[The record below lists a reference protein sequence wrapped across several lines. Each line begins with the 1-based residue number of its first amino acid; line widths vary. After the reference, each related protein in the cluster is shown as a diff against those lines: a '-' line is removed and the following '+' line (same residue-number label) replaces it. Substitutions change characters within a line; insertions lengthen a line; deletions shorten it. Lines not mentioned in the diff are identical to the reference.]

1 MLRRGDRGAPGPLT
15 RSGARAL
22 VALVCALG
30 AARAG
35 AADGA
40 PAGDALRL
48 GLPVRCAVGTECFIQ
63 NYVDRDPG
71 PGWIDYAC
79 GALSYD
85 GHLGTDF
92 RVASVAAMRRG
103 VEVVAAAAG
112 TVAAVRDG
120 EPDLS
125 VTERGRETI
134 LGREA
139 GNGVRVDHGA
149 GWETQYSH
157 LLRGSVRVRPG
168 QRVRAGEVLGMIG
181 LSGHTEFPHL
191 DFVVRR
197 SGRVYDPFSP
207 QPARAER
214 AADPGLPAGGA
225 RANAPC
231 ADGPSQDT
239 LWHDGVREALRYRT
253 SAVLIAGFSPEAPDR
268 ARAQRGDYDET
279 PIAREAPAIVFW
291 VETAGIRK
299 GDVETL
305 EVRAPDG
312 TALARRVLSFDGNL
326 AVRFSFVGRRRSP
339 EGWPEGVYRGR
350 YRLVRG
356 EAVVLEREVD
366 LPLR

>member
-1 MLRRGDRGAPGPLT
+1 M
-15 RSGARAL
+15 RAL
-22 VALVCALG
+22 VALAFALG
-30 AARAG
+30 TAGAG
-35 AADGA
+35 AAGA
-40 PAGDALRL
+40 ATAGAGAAGGDAFRL

-71 PGWIDYAC
+71 PGWRDYAC

-92 RVASVAAMRRG
+92 RVASLAAMRRG

-125 VTERGRETI
+125 VAERGRETI

-139 GNGVRVDHGA
+139 GNGVRIDHGG

-181 LSGHTEFPHL
+181 ISGNTEFPHL

-197 SGRVYDPFSP
+197 SGRVYDPFAP
-207 QPARAER
+207 QADEAAQAAQAAGAGRPA
-214 AADPGLPAGGA
+214 AGTSA
-225 RANAPC
+225 SASAQC
-231 ADGPSQDT
+231 ADGPSQGT
-239 LWHDGVREALRYRT
+239 LWHDGVREQLRYRT
-253 SAVLIAGFSPEAPDR
+253 SAVLIAGFSTEAPER
-268 ARAQRGDYDET
+268 GKAQRGDYDGAQL
-279 PIAREAPAIVFW
+279 ARDAPAVVFW

-312 TALARRVLSFDGNL
+312 AALARRVLPFDGDL
-326 AVRFSFVGRRRSP
+326 AVRFSFVGRRRGA

-356 EAVVLEREVD
+356 EAVVLERELD
-366 LPLR
+366 LVLR